1 MIMETIHVKFDE
13 LTSMASE
20 HDCLEP
26 ELQRFNNHN
35 SSAEPMHTSS
45 KEDLDNLFGPMFE
58 EYYEQKS
65 SDTPIYSA
73 TQPNQVHEDSPSTS
87 SIIVDTHDAPPVII
101 TSDEQTSQIS
111 LTEADEFNQEDTAKF
126 DGNADLIGVVLCEF
140 PSLLYTSFLSSSLSL
155 IHRHLISLFL
165 HLSSD
170 TFPGII
176 TI

>member
-13 LTSMASE
+13 LTTMASE

-35 SSAEPMHTSS
+35 SSAEPMHTPS

-73 TQPNQVHEDSPSTS
+73 AQPTQ
-87 SIIVDTHDAPPVII
+87 
-101 TSDEQTSQIS
+101 
-111 LTEADEFNQEDTAKF
+111 ADEFNQEDTADF
-126 DGNADLIGVVLCEF
+126 DGNAQFVPYNP
-140 PSLLYTSFLSSSLSL
+140 PSHEEIESSTTALKPL
-155 IHRHLISLFL
+155 NV
-165 HLSSD
+165 
-170 TFPGII
+170 
-176 TI
+176 